1 MRGPGDK
8 APTFDELDAAGYA
21 LLEALAERPGLHH
34 YGPLLRETLPQLR
47 DRAAL
52 LRPKEISPDYD
63 GPIEPGT
70 IADPA
75 KYAEA
80 IASGVLRELTPEEA
94 AAVQPVLVEV
104 EPG

>member
-1 MRGPGDK
+1 M
-8 APTFDELDAAGYA
+8 EAAGDF
-21 LLEALAERPGLHH
+21 GLN
-34 YGPLLRETLPQLR
+34 LTNSRAASELRDLGLCSLTASFELTLPQLR